1 MIVSNPKYGLLHHR
15 CWSAKSYASYSSLR
29 SRLILSIKLAC
40 ENIRFSSLF
49 AAGDVSR
56 GGTSAT
62 QGKKF
67 HTDNAD
73 DALLRIEVNRLYRLI
88 TVVDHKLCSSRDTV
102 NLLFVSLTSLLISFA
117 VFLILCM
124 LRNPYLC

>member
-62 QGKKF
+62 QRKKF

>member
-62 QGKKF
+62 QRKKF

-73 DALLRIEVNRLYRLI
+73 NALLRIEVNRLYRLI

>member
-62 QGKKF
+62 QRKKF

-73 DALLRIEVNRLYRLI
+73 EALLRIVVNRLYRLI

-102 NLLFVSLTSLLISFA
+102 NPIARFAYFFADFFA